1 MIEPG
6 VVTGLEVG
14 VVTGGLVTS
23 GVVVVVTTV
32 GGVDVEVVSSVVPV
46 PIPEGDVVLEL
57 VDVGVKL
64 DSVLVVEDS
73 VVSVV
78 DTSVLLKTL
87 DDELVVVDS
96 VGLSV
101 TTSGSASRTML

>member
-1 MIEPG
+1 M
-6 VVTGLEVG
+6 VTGLEVG
-14 VVTGGLVTS
+14 VVTGGLVTV

-32 GGVDVEVVSSVVPV
+32 GGVAIDVDVEVVPSVVPV
-46 PIPEGDVVLEL
+46 PVPEGDVVPGL

-87 DDELVVVDS
+87 DDELGVGDS